1 MSHHPLRRT
10 ERPGTRGTSVAAA
23 NARLVR
29 RIMTEIWNGGDLALA
44 DRLFAPDYIN
54 HGGLIPDL
62 VRGPEA
68 IKISVVLYRTAFPE
82 FRVIVLDLVTE
93 GQTVALRW
101 AAQATPCRVSAS
113 ARWAGE
119 PPAGT
124 LRGMTFGR
132 FAAGQLVES
141 WTNWEA
147 GAAAPARLGHAIR
160 ALARSA

>member
-10 ERPGTRGTSVAAA
+10 GRPGTPGPGVAAA

-44 DRLFAPDYIN
+44 DRLFAPDYVN

-62 VRGPEA
+62 VHGPEA
-68 IKISVVLYRTAFPE
+68 IKISVVLSRTAFPA
-82 FRVIVLDLVTE
+82 FRLTVLDLVAE

-101 AAQATPCRVSAS
+101 VAQATPCRVSAS
-113 ARWAGE
+113 TQWAGE
-119 PPAGT
+119 PPAGS

-132 FAAGQLVES
+132 FAAG
-141 WTNWEA
+141 
-147 GAAAPARLGHAIR
+147 
-160 ALARSA
+160 